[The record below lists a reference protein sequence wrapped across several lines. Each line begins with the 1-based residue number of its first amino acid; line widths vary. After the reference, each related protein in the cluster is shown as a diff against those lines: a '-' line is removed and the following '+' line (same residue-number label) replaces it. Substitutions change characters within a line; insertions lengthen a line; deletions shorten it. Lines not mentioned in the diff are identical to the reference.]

1 MESHRD
7 GEGRSPLGYMP
18 QLDALRALAAFGV
31 FVQHFVASG
40 SLFATTIPLGDLG
53 VRLFFVLS
61 GFLITGIL
69 LTARA
74 NVAQGRLSLGAVVGH
89 FYARRFLRLAPLYFA
104 FLALMFFFIPDVRS
118 DALWFL
124 AYAQNVHF
132 ALEDEFTVAPHL
144 WTLAVEEQFYLFWPL
159 VVLLVPAKRLLP
171 VVAAIAALGV
181 VSRLAAPLFG
191 LTHFQASMLTPSHF
205 DSLGLGALLAVAA
218 ASERLAASPLHP
230 DLRLAFGGGVGIL
243 GEVVAAKLAGLPSG
257 VELVLGELGAALVF
271 VWVIGN
277 AAGGYPGFAGRV
289 LASAPLVYLGK
300 ISYGMY
306 VLHWFAPHVLG
317 TLAGALGFDLP
328 QNQWLRL
335 LLFSAAS
342 IAAAAASWHL
352 LEAPMLKLKRFFS
365 YSRQGVAARRA
376 RAEVPAG

>member
-1 MESHRD
+1 SQIVVPVGETDGAALAMAAESASAPSKASGRVVIPHLFFAVGMCRIRSVPRGLSLTTHLRSSWHACCTLPKKGPRSAAVAGGGLVQSHKD
-7 GEGRSPLGYMP
+7 REGQSPLRYMP

-40 SLFATTIPLGDLG
+40 NVFATTIPLGDLG

-74 NVAQGRLSLGAVVGH
+74 NVAQSRLSLGAVVGH
-89 FYARRFLRLAPLYFA
+89 FYARRFLRLAPLYFV
-104 FLALMFFFIPDVRS
+104 FLALMFLVIPEVRTH
-118 DALWFL
+118 APWFL
-124 AYAQNVHF
+124 GYAQNVHF
-132 ALEDEFTVAPHL
+132 AVEDEFTVAPHL

-218 ASERLAASPLHP
+218 ASERFAASALH
-230 DLRLAFGGGVGIL
+230 R
-243 GEVVAAKLAGLPSG
+243 
-257 VELVLGELGAALVF
+257 
-271 VWVIGN
+271 
-277 AAGGYPGFAGRV
+277 
-289 LASAPLVYLGK
+289 
-300 ISYGMY
+300 
-306 VLHWFAPHVLG
+306 
-317 TLAGALGFDLP
+317 
-328 QNQWLRL
+328 
-335 LLFSAAS
+335 
-342 IAAAAASWHL
+342 
-352 LEAPMLKLKRFFS
+352 
-365 YSRQGVAARRA
+365 
-376 RAEVPAG
+376 